1 MNGRRYPAHDLGAWG
16 EATAARFLTASGWAI
31 EARGYRLGRRE
42 IDLVASRDG
51 LLAFV
56 EVKTRSGTGFGGPA
70 AAITW
75 KKRREIEAV
84 ARAWLQ
90 RYGAPVRGVRFDVV
104 AIVTDRARRIVHCD
118 HIEDAW
124 RPESDGKGYY

>member
-1 MNGRRYPAHDLGAWG
+1 MTRTHYPAHDLGAWG
-16 EATAARFLTASGWAI
+16 EATAARFLTAGGWSI

-51 LLAFV
+51 LVAFV
-56 EVKTRSGTGFGGPA
+56 EVKTRSGVGFGGPMA
-70 AAITW
+70 AVTW

-84 ARAWLQ
+84 ARSWLQ

-104 AIVTDRARRIVHCD
+104 AIVTDRGRRIVRCD

-124 RPESDGKGYY
+124 RPDAGRGGRF